1 MGGGCC
7 VSPHSLEGSRDRG
20 AIGRHGAAPSGPSGD
35 FGVPMWGQGLDPGV
49 GHAGGGWGRTRSR
62 PRWVLFPTGPGIL
75 GAKAKGV
82 IKEGGGGTGPEG
94 VRGRHHVPS
103 HGRLFLGCLGT
114 ARSLPPPGPRSSGP
128 PPSSPAGGACGVFAS
143 PCGVCGGGA
152 GGVGGCGGAG
162 GAAVP
167 GATAWLTGGK
177 ERRRGGVREPPSPR
191 LPPPPPDPTNVLC
204 RAVWAGP
211 TCRCC
216 GI

>member
-1 MGGGCC
+1 M
-7 VSPHSLEGSRDRG
+7 SPHSLEGSRDRG

-152 GGVGGCGGAG
+152 GGAGGCGGAG

>member
-7 VSPHSLEGSRDRG
+7 VSPHSLEGSRARG

-35 FGVPMWGQGLDPGV
+35 FGVPMWDQGLDPGV

-103 HGRLFLGCLGT
+103 HGRPFLGCLGT
-114 ARSLPPPGPRSSGP
+114 ARSLPPPALEVVALLHPVQP
-128 PPSSPAGGACGVFAS
+128 EVLAVFSPLLAGFVVVVLVMRVAV
-143 PCGVCGGGA
+143 
-152 GGVGGCGGAG
+152 
-162 GAAVP
+162 AVP
-167 GATAWLTGGK
+167 VVPPCP
-177 ERRRGGVREPPSPR
+177 VRPP
-191 LPPPPPDPTNVLC
+191 
-204 RAVWAGP
+204 G
-211 TCRCC
+211 
-216 GI
+216 